1 MVSCYIIGAIGKF
14 TRVSQADF
22 DPVFYF
28 YIYQIKHDK
37 KYKYLLKNIHKKHKK
52 IIRSKITNMKYSNFY
67 IIKKNGSRIFR
78 SAHIM
83 Q

>member
-37 KYKYLLKNIHKKHKK
+37 KYKYLLKNIHTQKNNQIENHK
-52 IIRSKITNMKYSNFY
+52 YE
-67 IIKKNGSRIFR
+67 IF
-78 SAHIM
+78 
-83 Q
+83 